1 MVAAER
7 EALTRGEKL
16 MVALAVLLV
25 LWVEEGQAV
34 TEPPAWEGV
43 PAPAVGEGSAEGE
56 PVPAPPPAEGEG
68 CKEGEPVDEAAA
80 LPDAAEG
87 DAEALAGALPEGLL
101 EGTREA
107 EKGALGER
115 EGLLAGVPD
124 ELREVERVTE
134 EEALEDSLAKGD
146 MKDCVGVGEGGGVG
160 VGNWGTMMAR
170 IMLFWLSAMY
180 RSPVSL
186 LKAMWSGELKSAS
199 VPYPSREPDRPGA
212 VIQALRPPPAYQRT
226 TRVLRSMVRRMKL

>member
-7 EALTRGEKL
+7 EVVTRGVKL
-16 MVALAVLLV
+16 MVALVVLVV
-25 LWVEEGQAV
+25 LWVEEGQAL
-34 TEPPAWEGV
+34 TEPPARDGV
-43 PAPAVGEGSAEGE
+43 PPPPEGEGSAEGE
-56 PVPAPPPAEGEG
+56 AVPISPPAEGEG
-68 CKEGEPVDEAAA
+68 CREGVRVDEAAA

-87 DAEALAGALPEGLL
+87 DAVALAGALPEGLL

-107 EKGALGER
+107 EKSALGER
-115 EGLLAGVPD
+115 EGLLAGDPD

-134 EEALEDSLAKGD
+134 EEALEDSFEKGD
-146 MKDCVGVGEGGGVG
+146 MKDCVGVAEGGGVS

-170 IMLFWLSAMY
+170 IILFWLSAMY
-180 RSPVSL
+180 RSPESR

-199 VPYPSREPDRPGA
+199 VPYPSLEPERPGA